1 MSNLLAKGRLARWSG
16 VAGTSLAT
24 LTMMAAPVL
33 AATAEHGGEHAKGG
47 LPQLNPGTFPT
58 QIFWL
63 ALTFG
68 ALYYLLSKKALPVVA
83 QVLEERQERISRD
96 LSKAASLKEEAEAVM
111 ATVDKAMADAR
122 AQAQAVIAETVAAF
136 EAENQAKQSA
146 LNTQI
151 ADRLREA
158 ETRIAAAKEQA
169 LANVRGEAVG
179 IVREIASKLAG
190 IDADPAQAEAA
201 VAAVMEERR

>member
-16 VAGTSLAT
+16 VAGTSLVT

-33 AATAEHGGEHAKGG
+33 AATAEHGGEHAKSG

-63 ALTFG
+63 ALSFG
-68 ALYYLLSKKALPVVA
+68 ALYYYLSKKALPVVA
-83 QVLEERQERISRD
+83 QVLEERQARISAD

-111 ATVDKAMADAR
+111 ATVDKAMAEAR
-122 AQAQAVIAETVAAF
+122 SQAQAVIAETVAAI
-136 EAENQAKQSA
+136 EADNQAKQSA
-146 LNTQI
+146 LNAQI

-169 LANVRGEAVG
+169 LANVRGEAAG

-190 IDADPAQAEAA
+190 IDADQAKAEAA

>member
-24 LTMMAAPVL
+24 LTVMAAPVL
-33 AATAEHGGEHAKGG
+33 AASAEHGGEHASGG
-47 LPQLNPGTFPT
+47 LPQLNPATFPT

-96 LSKAASLKEEAEAVM
+96 LSKAASLKDEAEAVM
-111 ATVDKAMADAR
+111 ATVDKAMAEAR
-122 AQAQAVIAETVAAF
+122 AQAQAVIAETVAAI
-136 EAENQAKQSA
+136 EAENQARQSA
-146 LNTQI
+146 LGAQI
-151 ADRLREA
+151 ADRLRQAEA
-158 ETRIAAAKEQA
+158 SIAAAKEQA
-169 LANVRGEAVG
+169 LTNVRGEAAG

-190 IDADPAQAEAA
+190 IDADTAQAEAA
-201 VAAVMEERR
+201 VAAVTQERR